1 MLYRKE
7 VFQIEYKKLTK
18 TPSHAVALVDARM
31 TYPSFGVRVI
41 VSDPKK
47 HLFGMHDTVHQMD
60 FMINSDHE
68 DQKAAAQAG
77 LASLMNALGLTVP
90 SVVTQQP
97 PQVVAAA
104 YARALQRESW
114 QGWLFSKNRLRLK
127 TVKVKVD
134 QGISKH
140 HKKRYCNYTFNST
153 GQSVERKKVL
163 VNGYDYDGWWRYNL
177 IKPNQL
183 SRLPDDFLLW
193 FDADGK
199 DRRDLEDAR
208 IVARA
213 LNINKKKVLENVFYQ
228 LKFEMAD
235 VICSTSWYGH
245 TSANIPAN
253 IFTRDADSRDSL
265 SGLIAIY
272 RSRRGTRPSADAIY
286 HAAEKD
292 KLPRKA
298 WNGKWTKK
306 D

>member
-1 MLYRKE
+1 MK
-7 VFQIEYKKLTK
+7 YKKLTQA
-18 TPSHAVALVDARM
+18 PSHAVALVDARM

-77 LASLMNALGLTVP
+77 LASLMSALGLTVP

-114 QGWLFSKNRLRLK
+114 QGWLFSEKRSRLK
-127 TVKVKVD
+127 MIKVKVD

-140 HKKRYCNYTFNST
+140 HKKRYYDYSFTRT
-153 GQSVERKKVL
+153 DQLVDRKKVL
-163 VNGYDYDGWWRYNL
+163 VNGYDYDGWWCYSL

-199 DRRDLEDAR
+199 DRGDLADAR
-208 IVARA
+208 LLVKA
-213 LNINKKKVLENVFYQ
+213 LRITNKTLLENVFYQ

-235 VICSTSWYGH
+235 VICTTSWYGH

-253 IFTRDADSRDSL
+253 VFTRNANLRSSL
-265 SGLIAIY
+265 SGLIAVY
-272 RSRRGTRPSADAIY
+272 RNRHGTRPSADAIY
-286 HAAEKD
+286 HAAKRG
-292 KLPRKA
+292 KLPRQE
-298 WNGKWTKK
+298 WNGQWTKEK

>member
-1 MLYRKE
+1 MK
-7 VFQIEYKKLTK
+7 YKKLTQA
-18 TPSHAVALVDARM
+18 PSHAVALVDARM

-114 QGWLFSKNRLRLK
+114 QGWLFSEKRSRLK
-127 TVKVKVD
+127 MIKVKVD

-140 HKKRYCNYTFNST
+140 HKKRYYDYSFTRT
-153 GQSVERKKVL
+153 DQLVDRKKVL
-163 VNGYDYDGWWRYNL
+163 VNGYDYDGWWCYNL

-199 DRRDLEDAR
+199 DRGDLADAR
-208 IVARA
+208 LLVKA
-213 LNINKKKVLENVFYQ
+213 LRITNKTLLENVFYQ

-235 VICSTSWYGH
+235 VICTTSWYGH

-253 IFTRDADSRDSL
+253 VFTRNANLRSSL
-265 SGLIAIY
+265 SGLIAVY
-272 RSRRGTRPSADAIY
+272 RSRHGTRPSADAIY
-286 HAAEKD
+286 HAAKRG
-292 KLPRKA
+292 KLPRQE
-298 WNGKWTKK
+298 WNGQWTKEK